1 MTGQGRTFKRSA
13 GIIMMMSLGLMG
25 CGENTPTFSALA
37 DSKIF
42 EQSGTEVNVKID
54 VLWVIDNSGSMQT
67 SQENLTNNF
76 QSFIND
82 FQVQGFDFQIGVTT
96 TEAYREVVSGVNG
109 ISDLRDDSGIQIITP
124 ATANINDVFLQ
135 NALQGTSGSGD
146 ERAFSSFTA
155 ALGNTNNASFR
166 RDDAFLAIIIVSD
179 EDDFSHDGG
188 TFLGGQ
194 YSDPAL
200 HTVESYVDELDTLTN
215 STEASRG
222 YSVNA
227 IAIWDETCRS
237 NLEDE
242 FAGRLIG
249 QRYGELV
256 DATGGVKG
264 DLCGSFAQ
272 SLSSIANS
280 IIRLS
285 TQFYLDREPIPSSIR
300 IVIDGVS
307 VPEASGSSNGG
318 WEYLAESNSVV
329 FSGDFIPAQGSII
342 RVDFDPANL
351 VN

>member
-1 MTGQGRTFKRSA
+1 
-13 GIIMMMSLGLMG
+13 MMMSLGLMG

-179 EDDFSHDGG
+179 EDDFLIREINLLYVAMTRARDNLYISH
-188 TFLGGQ
+188 
-194 YSDPAL
+194 
-200 HTVESYVDELDTLTN
+200 
-215 STEASRG
+215 
-222 YSVNA
+222 
-227 IAIWDETCRS
+227 
-237 NLEDE
+237 
-242 FAGRLIG
+242 
-249 QRYGELV
+249 
-256 DATGGVKG
+256 TGP
-264 DLCGSFAQ
+264 
-272 SLSSIANS
+272 SSM
-280 IIRLS
+280 
-285 TQFYLDREPIPSSIR
+285 YLDNIEDYSKK
-300 IVIDGVS
+300 G
-307 VPEASGSSNGG
+307 N
-318 WEYLAESNSVV
+318 
-329 FSGDFIPAQGSII
+329 
-342 RVDFDPANL
+342 
-351 VN
+351 